1 MNNKERYDKYIEE
14 LNECYNKDEVKTLA
28 GMKDALN
35 RINNDI
41 NFAGELKAKL
51 LNNLDKVFV
60 GILCLL
66 IILTGLLNVQG
77 YMMYFFGLLFFFAGI
92 FIGLFVKVFGIVFLF
107 THGLTGF
114 VVMINSM
121 LAKGNEFF
129 NIDIILKNPLLRDGQ
144 SFLKTYLL
152 IILVV
157 IILAFISVILYNTLS
172 IIKNKKYSIVIPFA
186 LFLIALL
193 MIYLINP
200 LFII

>member
-14 LNECYNKDEVKTLA
+14 LNECYNKDETKTLA

-41 NFAGELKAKL
+41 NFEGELKAKL

-66 IILTGLLNVQG
+66 IILAGLLNVQG

-92 FIGLFVKVFGIVFLF
+92 FIGLFGKVFGIVFLF

-114 VVMINSM
+114 VIMINSM

-157 IILAFISVILYNTLS
+157 IIIAFISVILYNTLNTV
-172 IIKNKKYSIVIPFA
+172 KNKKYSIVIPFA
-186 LFLIALL
+186 LFFIALI
-193 MIYLINP
+193 MVYLINP
-200 LFII
+200 IFNI